1 MNHIDNRIDALMK
14 KCKLDLEAQVI
25 ICLFF
30 KYYYFDVDALWFKF
44 KKIFDKKMNLIYLLI
59 KITT

>member
-25 ICLFF
+25 ICSFSIMLIL
-30 KYYYFDVDALWFKF
+30 KRDCFKF
-44 KKIFDKKMNLIYLLI
+44 EF
-59 KITT
+59 